1 MAWDKQPF
9 EASSEAAEKAFEQ
22 NAERAQ
28 GAMDNYL
35 RFLQNMCSP
44 DLAEKMKTY
53 TEQNMSASTDC
64 VHKLSRAKDFPEVF
78 RIQTEFMQRQM
89 NFAEQARSLCEAYTK
104 AVTDATKSFAS
115 PLV

>member
-1 MAWDKQPF
+1 MARDKQPF

-22 NAERAQ
+22 NVERAQ

-53 TEQNMSASTDC
+53 TEQNISASTDC
-64 VHKLSRAKDFPEVF
+64 MHKLSRAKDFQEVF
-78 RIQTEFMQRQM
+78 RIQSEFMQ
-89 NFAEQARSLCEAYTK
+89 TH
-104 AVTDATKSFAS
+104 
-115 PLV
+115 

>member
-1 MAWDKQPF
+1 MARDKQPF
-9 EASSEAAEKAFEQ
+9 EAASEAAEKAFEQ

-64 VHKLSRAKDFPEVF
+64 MHKLSRAKDFPEENPWPGSTCARIFQRFFAF
-78 RIQTEFMQRQM
+78 RLSSCRG
-89 NFAEQARSLCEAYTK
+89 K
-104 AVTDATKSFAS
+104 
-115 PLV
+115 